1 MEINFGINVQIK
13 GCLALALSWAKRET
27 HLTGLINIIGLGKML
42 EAPVAKF

>member
-13 GCLALALSWAKRET
+13 GCLVLSWAKRET